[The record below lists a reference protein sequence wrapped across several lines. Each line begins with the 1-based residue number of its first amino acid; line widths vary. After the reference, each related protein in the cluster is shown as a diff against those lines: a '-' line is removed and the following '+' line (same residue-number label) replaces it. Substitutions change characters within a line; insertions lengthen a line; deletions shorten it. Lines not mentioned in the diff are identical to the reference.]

1 MATME
6 DGSAW
11 ADAFSVLLA
20 RLGPRFGRVEPRRR
34 VAAYL
39 RGLLAPVERKNGWQ
53 LAEAAGDRTPDGVQ
67 EFLSRVRWDADA
79 VHDDLLAYVGEH
91 LGDPGGVLVLDG

>member
-1 MATME
+1 MARRGLRSSRRCWL
-6 DGSAW
+6 GS
-11 ADAFSVLLA
+11 
-20 RLGPRFGRVEPRRR
+20 GRGSGGWSRGGERRR
-34 VAAYL
+34 ICVGCWRRWSALDRSAI
-39 RGLLAPVERKNGWQ
+39 KGWQ

-79 VHDDLLAYVGEH
+79 VRDDLLAYVGEH

>member
-20 RLGPRFGRVEPRRR
+20 RLGPRFGRVEPRRL
-34 VAAYL
+34 AAYL
-39 RGLLAPVERKNGWQ
+39 RGLLAPVER
-53 LAEAAGDRTPDGVQ
+53 T
-67 EFLSRVRWDADA
+67 
-79 VHDDLLAYVGEH
+79 
-91 LGDPGGVLVLDG
+91 